1 MPKVIEEPN
10 ILAFVCNWCA
20 YAGADLA
27 GVSRMQYPTNVRLIR
42 LMCTGRVNHGFLLKA
57 FLKGG
62 GRHSGVRLTHRR
74 MSLPGR

>member
-1 MPKVIEEPN
+1 MVTKEPK

-42 LMCTGRVNHGFLLKA
+42 LMCTGRVNRGFLLKA
-57 FLKGG
+57 FLGG
-62 GRHSGVRLTHRR
+62 ADGVLVA
-74 MSLPGR
+74 G

>member
-1 MPKVIEEPN
+1 MPKSSIDKPN

-57 FLKGG
+57 FLKGADG
-62 GRHSGVRLTHRR
+62 ILVSG
-74 MSLPGR
+74 